1 MKQLMMIVFAIFMA
15 SCCTTK
21 EFIANEKTE
30 AKENCEYL
38 KKETPM
44 WIEDETTEFS
54 QKVSAFPSRVKDHG
68 EYHGQRFM
76 TTLSNFISRESEKIA
91 NIGNC
96 K

>member
-1 MKQLMMIVFAIFMA
+1 MIALAIFMA

-30 AKENCEYL
+30 AKENYEYL
-38 KKETPM
+38 KKETPL
-44 WIEDETTEFS
+44 WYENEKDEFS
-54 QKVSAFPSRVKDHG
+54 QKVSAFPGRVKAHG
-68 EYHGQRFM
+68 EYHGKRFI
-76 TTLSNFISRESEKIA
+76 TTLSNFISRESEKFA